1 MTIRL
6 GVIGLSE
13 GNGHPYSWS
22 AIFNG
27 YEPVEME
34 NCAFPVIPRY
44 LEQQTWPEARIP
56 QAQVTAIW
64 TQDVAISKHVAR
76 TASIATVCES
86 LDSLA
91 QHVDA
96 ILLARDDA
104 ENHLAHASRFIEL
117 GMPIYIDKPIALSL
131 ADLHSFYSLEQYPG
145 QIFTCSAL
153 RYSRQL
159 HLDEADHDALG
170 EIREITAFTP
180 KSWAKYAIHIIEP
193 VLGLLKETDEPVSF
207 YGSGVRPSNGN
218 AASLAVSW
226 KSGVFTSFHATGAG
240 MGPLMIRVH
249 GTKGWKDLVFTDS
262 FSAFRAALLDFVEG
276 IETRTVRSPRAYNEK
291 VIKILEAG
299 LS

>member
-6 GVIGLSE
+6 GIIGLSE

-27 YEPVEME
+27 YDPVAMG
-34 NCAFPVIPRY
+34 NCGFPVIPQY
-44 LEQQTWPEARIP
+44 LEQQKWPEARIP
-56 QAQVTAIW
+56 QGQVTAIW
-64 TQDVAISKHVAR
+64 TQDVAISKRVAR
-76 TASIATVCES
+76 AALIDTVCES
-86 LDSLA
+86 LETLA
-91 QHVDA
+91 QHADA

-104 ENHLAHASRFIEL
+104 ENHLAHASRFIQL
-117 GMPIYIDKPIALSL
+117 GMPIYIDKPLALSL
-131 ADLHSFYSLEQYPG
+131 ADLQSLYSLERYPG

-153 RYSRQL
+153 RYSREL
-159 HLDEADHDALG
+159 LLVEADREALG
-170 EIREITAFTP
+170 EIREITAFCS
-180 KSWAKYAIHIIEP
+180 KSWAKYAIHLIEP
-193 VLGLLKETDEPVSF
+193 VLGLLTVTDEPTSF
-207 YGSGVRPSNGN
+207 HASGVRSSNGN
-218 AASLAVSW
+218 AASLGVNW
-226 KSGVFTSFHATGAG
+226 KSGMYTTFHATGDG

-276 IETRTVRSPRAYNEK
+276 IETRTIRSSRAYSEK